1 MSSNLP
7 QEPDPFTPEEFAAW
21 RGLLRLRETV
31 TRALDKRLRAEHG
44 LSLDDY
50 GILITLVDRPG
61 LQLRMSHLGEL
72 RMLSPSGMTRAVMR
86 LEQRGF
92 IRREQDP
99 SDGRAFFATLT
110 PAGTKALRRA
120 QRAHHATVRE
130 LYLDR
135 LDERELEQLAW
146 LFEKAVPGVVS
157 SPEWPPPPRS

>member
-1 MSSNLP
+1 MSITLP

-61 LQLRMSHLGEL
+61 LRLRMSHLGEL

-86 LEQRGF
+86 LEQRRF
-92 IRREQDP
+92 LRREQDP

-110 PAGTKALRRA
+110 PAGTKALRWA

-130 LYLDR
+130 LYLSR
-135 LDERELEQLAW
+135 LDDRELEQLSR

-157 SPEWPPPPRS
+157 SPEWPPPLRS

>member
-1 MSSNLP
+1 MP
-7 QEPDPFTPEEFAAW
+7 KEPDPFTPEEFAAW

-50 GILITLVDRPG
+50 GILITLVARPG

-72 RMLSPSGMTRAVMR
+72 RMLSPSGATRAVMR
-86 LEQRGF
+86 LEQRRF
-92 IRREQDP
+92 LRREQDP
-99 SDGRAFFATLT
+99 NDGRAFFATLT

-130 LYLDR
+130 LSLDR
-135 LDERELEQLAW
+135 LDECELEQLAR
-146 LFEKAVPGVVS
+146 LFEKAVPGLIS
-157 SPEWPPPPRS
+157 SPEWPPPPQS

>member
-1 MSSNLP
+1 MSSTLS
-7 QEPDPFTPEEFAAW
+7 QEPDPFTSEEFAAW
-21 RGLLRLRETV
+21 RGLLRIRETV

-86 LEQRGF
+86 LEQRRF
-92 IRREQDP
+92 IRRKQDP

-157 SPEWPPPPRS
+157 SPEWPPPPPS